1 MKIYLATKPE
11 GSIFTDE
18 ISLNILKNLGYTL
31 TSVCSEAGVII
42 AHSYIKLLPYALRY
56 PRKILLVW
64 TNEPRYDTS
73 FKNTIRLPF
82 GFPKIRIMNVYTK
95 DVFWNNLHFLASY
108 HFDNANDLGINI
120 NRDLPNVTRQ
130 EFEAFNKKN
139 KIAALFTNTLGQ
151 NTKLMKGGVNID
163 LSKQRCEIAIEGHK
177 RQQLDIY
184 GNKWPAGYALDN
196 SGFGFEK
203 QNPWWIEKIEM
214 LKCYKFNL
222 CFENTAE
229 PYYVTEK
236 IWHAIQAYSLPIY
249 SSLNSSIYETFPANS
264 FIDAVQFKTT
274 DELLDYVQSLSTEE
288 YLERLNMCIDV
299 FNNSLVQKRVNYEK
313 NADVMVSKIVERI
326 LI

>member
-1 MKIYLATKPE
+1 
-11 GSIFTDE
+11 
-18 ISLNILKNLGYTL
+18 
-31 TSVCSEAGVII
+31 
-42 AHSYIKLLPYALRY
+42 
-56 PRKILLVW
+56 
-64 TNEPRYDTS
+64 
-73 FKNTIRLPF
+73 
-82 GFPKIRIMNVYTK
+82 
-95 DVFWNNLHFLASY
+95 
-108 HFDNANDLGINI
+108 
-120 NRDLPNVTRQ
+120 
-130 EFEAFNKKN
+130 
-139 KIAALFTNTLGQ
+139 
-151 NTKLMKGGVNID
+151 
-163 LSKQRCEIAIEGHK
+163 
-177 RQQLDIY
+177 
-184 GNKWPAGYALDN
+184 
-196 SGFGFEK
+196 
-203 QNPWWIEKIEM
+203 M